1 MFNRDKDNL
10 NKDDVNGENCH
21 LVEYTNIVIEGIEKR
36 KKEVCLN
43 FSLLLL
49 LFIGL
54 RRNSVVQR
62 LSIVYSCNSFMVLY
76 SPLAKSPADK
86 VKCNRID
93 AAVDEAQAEAKDPE
107 DVPEIVVVLLGRW
120 AKVEP

>member
-10 NKDDVNGENCH
+10 NKDDLNGENCH
-21 LVEYTNIVIEGIEKR
+21 LVEYTNIVSEGIEKR

-62 LSIVYSCNSFMVLY
+62 LSIVYSCNSFVLLY

-107 DVPEIVVVLLGRW
+107 DMPEIVVVLLGRW

>member
-21 LVEYTNIVIEGIEKR
+21 LVEYTNIVSEGIEKR

-62 LSIVYSCNSFMVLY
+62 LSIVYSCNSFMLLY

>member
-10 NKDDVNGENCH
+10 NKDDLNGENCH
-21 LVEYTNIVIEGIEKR
+21 LVEYTNIVSEGIEKR

-62 LSIVYSCNSFMVLY
+62 LSIVYSCNSFMLLY

>member
-10 NKDDVNGENCH
+10 NKDDLNGENCH

-36 KKEVCLN
+36 KKDVCLN

-62 LSIVYSCNSFMVLY
+62 LSIVVIHLCCYTRLLRKV
-76 SPLAKSPADK
+76 PLIK
-86 VKCNRID
+86 
-93 AAVDEAQAEAKDPE
+93 
-107 DVPEIVVVLLGRW
+107 
-120 AKVEP
+120 

>member
-1 MFNRDKDNL
+1 ML
-10 NKDDVNGENCH
+10 
-21 LVEYTNIVIEGIEKR
+21 
-36 KKEVCLN
+36 
-43 FSLLLL
+43 
-49 LFIGL
+49 
-54 RRNSVVQR
+54 
-62 LSIVYSCNSFMVLY
+62 LY
-76 SPLAKSPADK
+76 SPLAKSPTDK

>member
-1 MFNRDKDNL
+1 M
-10 NKDDVNGENCH
+10 ENCH
-21 LVEYTNIVIEGIEKR
+21 LIEYTKIVIEGIEKR
-36 KKEVCLN
+36 KGVCL
-43 FSLLLL
+43 FSSVIL
-49 LFIGL
+49 IH
-54 RRNSVVQR
+54 RSSVVQWHF
-62 LSIVYSCNSFMVLY
+62 SMDSVYSYNSFIPLY

>member
-1 MFNRDKDNL
+1 MFNRNKDNL
-10 NKDDVNGENCH
+10 NKDDLNGENCH
-21 LVEYTNIVIEGIEKR
+21 LVEYTNIVSEGIEKR

-62 LSIVYSCNSFMVLY
+62 LSIVYSCNSFMLLY

>member
-21 LVEYTNIVIEGIEKR
+21 LVEYTNIVSEGIEKR

>member
-10 NKDDVNGENCH
+10 NKDDLNGENCH

-49 LFIGL
+49 LFIG
-54 RRNSVVQR
+54 
-62 LSIVYSCNSFMVLY
+62 IVSCNGFRSCTVVIHLCCY
-76 SPLAKSPADK
+76 TRLLRKVPLIK
-86 VKCNRID
+86 
-93 AAVDEAQAEAKDPE
+93 
-107 DVPEIVVVLLGRW
+107 
-120 AKVEP
+120 